1 MHGGALQ
8 VPILMGGRLTG
19 LAPAGE
25 ADHRIIGY
33 LHPPASHSQDPHEGE
48 DASMRNLTR
57 QEILAHRLERPEMA
71 GCLHHTPLPQLCSRP
86 HE

>member
-8 VPILMGGRLTG
+8 VQILMGGGLTG

-33 LHPPASHSQDPHEGE
+33 LHSPASHSRDPHEGE
-48 DASMRNLTR
+48 NASMRNLTR
-57 QEILAHRLERPEMA
+57 QEILVHRLERPA
-71 GCLHHTPLPQLCSRP
+71 LD
-86 HE
+86 